1 MISRLELE
9 SYMSGTRG
17 PNMTEADPTLERLED
32 QINWYDR
39 KSNYSQQVYKWLK
52 IIEIVAA
59 ALVPL
64 SAGLHMPAALTG
76 SLGVL
81 IAVLEGLLQLNQY
94 HHNWIA
100 YRSTCETLKHE
111 KYLYLANA
119 GPYSTATAAHVLLAE
134 RIESLVSQERSEER
148 RVGKEC

>member
-1 MISRLELE
+1 
-9 SYMSGTRG
+9 
-17 PNMTEADPTLERLED
+17 MTEADPTLERLED

-52 IIEIVAA
+52 VIEIVAA

-64 SAGLHMPAALTG
+64 SAGLHMPAAATG

-119 GPYSTATAAHVLLAE
+119 GPYSTATTAHVLLAE
-134 RIESLVSQERSEER
+134 RVESLVSQEHATWAAGQEEAA
-148 RVGKEC
+148 KQKND

>member
-1 MISRLELE
+1 
-9 SYMSGTRG
+9 
-17 PNMTEADPTLERLED
+17 MTEADPTLQRLED
-32 QINWYDR
+32 QINWYDG
-39 KSNYSQQVYKWLK
+39 KSNHSQHVYKWLK

-64 SAGLHMPAALTG
+64 SAGLHMPAGVTG

-94 HHNWIA
+94 HHNWIT

-119 GPYSTATAAHVLLAE
+119 GPYAAATAAHTLLAE
-134 RIESLVSQERSEER
+134 RIESLVSQEHAKWAAGQEEAT
-148 RVGKEC
+148 KQKNE